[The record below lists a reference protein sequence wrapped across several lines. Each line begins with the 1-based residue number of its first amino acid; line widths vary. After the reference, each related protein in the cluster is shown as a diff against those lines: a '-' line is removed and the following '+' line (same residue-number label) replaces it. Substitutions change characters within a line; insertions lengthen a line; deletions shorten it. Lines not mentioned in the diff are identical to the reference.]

1 MNKKILLVIAG
12 SLLVLCL
19 VCAGVLVVAFTL
31 GLGATQPISDVGDE
45 FMTALKNEDYTRA
58 YNLCAPALQQEL
70 RNPQGLANLIRNANV
85 RPSQW
90 SYSSRNITSDQ
101 GQLEGSVTFVGN
113 REGTLQLVL
122 IQVGGTW
129 KIAGFRLR
137 EK

>member
-1 MNKKILLVIAG
+1 MNKKILLVLGAG
-12 SLLVLCL
+12 LLVVCL
-19 VCAGVLVVAFTL
+19 VCVGVIGVAFVL
-31 GLGATQPISDVGDE
+31 GLGATQSISDVGDA
-45 FMTALKNEDYTRA
+45 FMTALKNEDYSTA
-58 YNLCAPALQQEL
+58 YNLCTPALQQEL

-85 RPSQW
+85 RPMRW
-90 SYSSRNITSDQ
+90 SYASRNVSNDQ

-122 IQVGGTW
+122 TQGGGTW